1 MSTQN
6 DYMLLFVSNEWY
18 NQVPETEI
26 KQMAAQAKA
35 WLENLIT
42 RGIAQPGNALVRA
55 GARVTGKTGRVIT
68 DGPYPESKEAIGGFM
83 TLKAGSLEEAAAI
96 AQTNPMVKHGITIE
110 IRQTTDLC
118 PLDAR
123 VRELEQQE
131 LAAAAA

>member
-6 DYMLLFVSNEWY
+6 EYMLLFVSNEWY
-18 NQVPETEI
+18 NQIPETEI

-35 WLENLIT
+35 WLENLIA
-42 RGIAQPGNALVRA
+42 RGIAQPGNALVRS

-68 DGPYPESKEAIGGFM
+68 DGPYPESKEAIGGFI

-96 AQTNPMVKHGITIE
+96 AQTNPMIEHGLTIE
-110 IRQTTDLC
+110 IRQTTDVC

-123 VRELEQQE
+123 VHELERQE